1 MIQQMQQ
8 QVQQQQQLVIGTRFK
23 ELGFNVNSG
32 RINGIHQT
40 RDMLV
45 AQLYLP
51 RRLAGAHRRDAGCA
65 GKVLA
70 GGH

>member
-1 MIQQMQQ
+1 VIQQMQQ

-45 AQLYLP
+45 AQLYHAAWPEHIDVMLDVP
-51 RRLAGAHRRDAGCA
+51 E
-65 GKVLA
+65 KY
-70 GGH
+70 